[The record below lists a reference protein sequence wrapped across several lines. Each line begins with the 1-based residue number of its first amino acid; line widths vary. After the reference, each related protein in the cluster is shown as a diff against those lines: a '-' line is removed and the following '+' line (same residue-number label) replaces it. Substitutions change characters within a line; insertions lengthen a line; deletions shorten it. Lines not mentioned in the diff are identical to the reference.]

1 MQVFYA
7 EVNGTKCTLH
17 SLPDPSLGPA
27 PQPQPSLADRIV
39 PPVLNY
45 VRTTLKACGNA
56 RREPSQDPDKDHQHF
71 VCSYFLPLGVPMDE
85 LKPSPNGPVIEIDFD
100 APLAVASSLLR
111 ATRNKPRAPRTP
123 QKRTTAPAPSPSH
136 TPSRLPFSGLSLP
149 PFGQDSLRP
158 SGLAAST
165 PGQPRALRT
174 KQRRATA
181 SQESDPA
188 ETSEATAGASE
199 RTDVSYTTPE
209 RAAAE
214 VLASGF
220 GRK

>member
-1 MQVFYA
+1 MQVSYA

-85 LKPSPNGPVIEIDFD
+85 VSSSFSSFLDSITRQLRLMSIKTTGTK
-100 APLAVASSLLR
+100 AQALAE
-111 ATRNKPRAPRTP
+111 RAP
-123 QKRTTAPAPSPSH
+123 
-136 TPSRLPFSGLSLP
+136 
-149 PFGQDSLRP
+149 QDSLRP